1 MRKAPRGTEGPI
13 HRSKKVATMAAGTE
27 TPGIPTWMRIYI
39 EAWNSHDPAK
49 VLACMTE
56 DIVRDDKGRGERL
69 EGADNIRQSIV
80 DAAENF
86 SSDYRIEPGELI
98 LATDEMFS
106 AEWTMSGTND
116 RENKIRGLPRTG
128 RQFRLQG
135 LTIGRLRDG
144 KVAEERLYYNMAD
157 YLTQIGLM
165 PQAPTPSTV

>member
-1 MRKAPRGTEGPI
+1 
-13 HRSKKVATMAAGTE
+13 MAAGTD
-27 TPGIPTWMRIYI
+27 TAGIPTWMRNYV

-56 DIVRDDKGRGERL
+56 DVLRDDKGLGERL
-69 EGADNIRQSIV
+69 EGADAVRQSIV

-86 SSDYRIEPGELI
+86 SSDYRIDLGELI
-98 LATDEMFS
+98 LATDEMYA

-116 RENKIRGLPRTG
+116 REDKARGLPNTG
-128 RQFRLQG
+128 RQFRIEG
-135 LTIGRLRDG
+135 LSIGRLRDG

-165 PQAPTPSTV
+165 PQAPAPATV